1 MTAPAVPAAARV
13 ERGWFKLF
21 LAILVFVVVP
31 TIPPFRALLPVEH
44 TIVLLVP
51 ALAACF
57 VVGWWAGGRLPL
69 ALMFVALAAYVAL
82 QPPAAPSVFANL
94 QRGWSLL
101 VAGAFGLV
109 CLFGMRRALFGRAL
123 GAMTIALVLA
133 LVMSTLGPVTGTD
146 MGQAVT
152 SELAQRN
159 TDFMHT
165 VDSVLN
171 AHPEQWNA
179 MIKRVPQLATTP
191 AETEKQLA
199 TVSDVGTGL
208 YPSLLLLESLVAL
221 AIAWTIYHRL
231 GRTRLGPPLVP
242 LREFRFNDQFVWG
255 LIAGLVIL
263 FLPMLSRFERFGE
276 NLLVFFGALY
286 AVRGLG
292 VLSWFLAPGA
302 LAVMGTVGFAMLWA
316 PFLNAVAAV
325 GFLLLAIAAFG
336 LGLGDTWADWR
347 NRARPTS

>member
-1 MTAPAVPAAARV
+1 MTASAAPAPARV

-21 LAILVFVVVP
+21 LAILAFVVVP
-31 TIPPFRALLPVEH
+31 QIPPFSALLPVEH

-51 ALAACF
+51 AIAACF

-69 ALMFVALAAYVAL
+69 ALIFVALAAYLIV
-82 QPPAAPSVFANL
+82 QQPAAPSVFANL

-101 VAGAFGLV
+101 LAGAFGLV
-109 CLFGMRRALFGRAL
+109 CLFGMRRMLFGRAL
-123 GAMTIALVLA
+123 AAMTVSLVLA
-133 LVMSTLGPVTGTD
+133 LVMSTLGPVNGAEVHKALAT
-146 MGQAVT
+146 
-152 SELAQRN
+152 ELAHRN
-159 TDFMHT
+159 AGFMHT
-165 VDSVLN
+165 VDSVLD
-171 AHPEQWNA
+171 AHSEEWNA
-179 MIKRVPQLATTP
+179 MVKKVPQLAQTP
-191 AETEKQLA
+191 AETERQLA
-199 TVSDVGTGL
+199 VVSSAGAGL
-208 YPSLLLLESLVAL
+208 YPSFLLLESLVAL
-221 AIAWTIYHRL
+221 AIAWTTYHRL
-231 GRTRLGPPLVP
+231 GRTRLGPPLAP

-255 LIAGLVIL
+255 LIVGLIIL

-302 LAVMGTVGFAMLWA
+302 LAVMATVGFVMLWA
-316 PFLNAVAAV
+316 PFLNAVAGV

>member
-1 MTAPAVPAAARV
+1 MTAPAAPGPARV
-13 ERGWFKLF
+13 ERGWFKLL
-21 LAILVFVVVP
+21 LAILAFVVVP
-31 TIPPFRALLPVEH
+31 QIPPFSALLPVEH

-51 ALAACF
+51 AIAACF

-69 ALMFVALAAYVAL
+69 ALIFVALAAYLMV
-82 QPPAAPSVFANL
+82 QQPAAPSVFANL

-101 VAGAFGLV
+101 LAGAFGLV
-109 CLFGMRRALFGRAL
+109 CLFGMRRMLFGRAL
-123 GAMTIALVLA
+123 AAMTVALVLA
-133 LVMSTLGPVTGTD
+133 LVMSTLGPVNGSEVHK
-146 MGQAVT
+146 AVAT
-152 SELAQRN
+152 EFAQRN
-159 TDFMHT
+159 AGFMHT
-165 VDSVLN
+165 VDSVLD
-171 AHPEQWNA
+171 AHSEEWNA
-179 MIKRVPQLATTP
+179 MVKKVPQLAQTP
-191 AETEKQLA
+191 AETERQLA
-199 TVSDVGTGL
+199 VVSDAGTGL

-221 AIAWTIYHRL
+221 AIAWTTYHRL
-231 GRTRLGPPLVP
+231 GRTRLGPPLAP

-255 LIAGLVIL
+255 LIVGLIIL

-302 LAVMGTVGFAMLWA
+302 LAVMATVGFVMLWA
-316 PFLNAVAAV
+316 PFLNAVAGV

>member
-1 MTAPAVPAAARV
+1 MTAPVAPAPARV
-13 ERGWFKLF
+13 ERGWAKLF
-21 LAILVFVVVP
+21 LAILAFVVVP
-31 TIPPFRALLPVEH
+31 TIPQFRALLPVEH
-44 TIVLLVP
+44 TVVLLVP

-69 ALMFVALAAYVAL
+69 AVLFVALAVYL
-82 QPPAAPSVFANL
+82 ISQQPDVPSVFANL

-101 VAGAFGLV
+101 LAGAFGLV
-109 CLFGMRRALFGRAL
+109 CLFGMRRALFTRAL
-123 GAMTIALVLA
+123 AAMTVALVLS
-133 LVMSTLGPVTGTD
+133 LVMCALGPVTSAEAHK
-146 MGQAVT
+146 AV
-152 SELAQRN
+152 SGELDARN
-159 TDFMHT
+159 TDTMHKL
-165 VDSVLN
+165 D
-171 AHPEQWNA
+171 AFIGQYPDQWNDLV
-179 MIKRVPQLATTP
+179 KKVPQLGQLP
-191 AETEKQLA
+191 AETERQLTA
-199 TVSDVGTGL
+199 LAGAGAGL

-221 AIAWTIYHRL
+221 AIAWATYHRL
-231 GRTRLGPPLVP
+231 GRARLGPPLAP

-255 LIAGLVIL
+255 LIVGLIIL
-263 FLPMLSRFERFGE
+263 FLPALSRFERLGE

-302 LAVMGTVGFAMLWA
+302 LAVMATVGFAMLWA

>member
-1 MTAPAVPAAARV
+1 MTAPAAQAPARV
-13 ERGWFKLF
+13 ERGWVKLF
-21 LAILVFVVVP
+21 LAILAFVVVP
-31 TIPPFRALLPVEH
+31 TIPQFRALLPVEH
-44 TIVLLVP
+44 TVVLLVP

-57 VVGWWAGGRLPL
+57 VVGWWAGGRMPL
-69 ALMFVALAAYVAL
+69 ALMFVALAAYLMVQ
-82 QPPAAPSVFANL
+82 QPDAPSVFANL

-101 VAGAFGLV
+101 LAGAFGLV
-109 CLFGMRRALFGRAL
+109 CLFGLRRALFGRAL
-123 GAMTIALVLA
+123 AAMTVALVLS
-133 LVMSTLGPVTGTD
+133 LVMSTLGPVTGTEVHK
-146 MGQAVT
+146 AVA
-152 SELAQRN
+152 SELEARN
-159 TDFMHT
+159 TDTMHKLDT
-165 VDSVLN
+165 FLGQY
-171 AHPEQWNA
+171 PEQWSELV
-179 MIKRVPQLATTP
+179 KKVPQLEQLP
-191 AETEKQLA
+191 AETERQLTA
-199 TVSDVGTGL
+199 LASTGGGL

-221 AIAWTIYHRL
+221 AIAWATYHRL
-231 GRTRLGPPLVP
+231 GRARLGPPLAP

-255 LIAGLVIL
+255 LILGLVVL
-263 FLPMLSRFERFGE
+263 FLPVLSRFERFGE

-302 LAVMGTVGFAMLWA
+302 LAVMATVGFAMLWA